1 MNTWQ
6 YRRSYRGPLRAAILD
21 WAGTVIDFG
30 CLAPVATFMR
40 AFEEMGVPISVAEAR
55 APMGKAKWDHI
66 RAIADVP
73 RVAEAWAAAHGKAP
87 ADVDVDRLYE
97 RFLPLQVASVGEHAA
112 LIPGA
117 IEAVGLMRARGMRI
131 GSTSGY
137 PRVVMAEVVRLAAE
151 QGYAA
156 DSVVASEDT
165 AVGRPSPLPALKALL
180 DLAVWPVE
188 AVVKIGDTVVDIEE
202 GLNGGMWSVG
212 VVVSGNGVGLS
223 LAEWQALP
231 PDEQAA
237 RRAQAAGVLAAAGA
251 HYVIDT
257 IADIAAVLDDIEGR
271 LGRGEK
277 P

>member
-1 MNTWQ
+1 MNSWQ

-40 AFEEMGVPISVAEAR
+40 AFEEVGVPISVAEAR

-73 RVAEAWAAAHGKAP
+73 RVAEAWAAVHGKAP
-87 ADVDVDRLYE
+87 ADADVDRLYE

-117 IEAVGLMRARGMRI
+117 IEAIGLMRARGMRI

-202 GLNGGMWSVG
+202 GLNAGMWSIG
-212 VVVSGNGVGLS
+212 VVVSGNGVGVS
-223 LAEWQALP
+223 LAQWQTLP

-257 IADIAAVLDDIEGR
+257 IADIAEVLDDIEGR
-271 LGRGEK
+271 LGRCEK

>member
-1 MNTWQ
+1 MNDWH

-40 AFEEMGVPISVAEAR
+40 AFEEVGVPISVAEAR

-66 RAIADVP
+66 RAIADVT
-73 RVAEAWAAAHGKAP
+73 RVAEAWAAVHGRSPTDA
-87 ADVDVDRLYE
+87 DVDRLYE

-188 AVVKIGDTVVDIEE
+188 AVVKIGDTVVDVEE

-212 VVVSGNGVGLS
+212 VVTSGNGVGLT
-223 LAEWQALP
+223 LAEWQGLP
-231 PDEQAA
+231 SEEQAT
-237 RRAQAAGVLAAAGA
+237 RRERAAGVLVAAGA

-257 IADIAAVLDDIEGR
+257 IADIEAVLDDIEGR